1 MRSHGR
7 SYVDRPS
14 DRRARFRDRRVTRKA
29 AADPGL
35 FCLTVISDV
44 ASHLG
49 GRRARPH
56 LYDALSP
63 FAGRFV
69 AIHPG
74 LTAIAPT
81 DQLLGRLSAL
91 RGPAAAARNTSGLQ
105 SLRCRQ
111 IGARTLGARAAI
123 AYAEPRLAY
132 GDAAATRTAQKL
144 LVHAADAADELGCT
158 PSNDDSTARRP
169 ERGLLDI
176 FANPEIIID
185 CLPRSA
191 RSPSAVVPAL
201 VDAAVFRSYGPF
213 RDASAADIDC
223 VHCPDCREPA
233 PELKAASWMLAHRR
247 ISHGIPAD
255 MRCPDCGSAM
265 EAASLREAVAFRH
278 RHAICGLPARPPRLR
293 G

>member
-1 MRSHGR
+1 MGPQPQRGTVR
-7 SYVDRPS
+7 AAVPAMPPDRCENA
-14 DRRARFRDRRVTRKA
+14 RRATRSSATA
-29 AADPGL
+29 A
-35 FCLTVISDV
+35 
-44 ASHLG
+44 
-49 GRRARPH
+49 
-56 LYDALSP
+56 
-63 FAGRFV
+63 
-69 AIHPG
+69 
-74 LTAIAPT
+74 
-81 DQLLGRLSAL
+81 
-91 RGPAAAARNTSGLQ
+91 NT
-105 SLRCRQ
+105 R
-111 IGARTLGARAAI
+111 
-123 AYAEPRLAY
+123 
-132 GDAAATRTAQKL
+132 AAATRTAQKL

-201 VDAAVFRSYGPF
+201 VDAAVFRAYGPF

-293 G
+293 A

>member
-1 MRSHGR
+1 MPPDRCESSARVRRSAAR
-7 SYVDRPS
+7 SRC
-14 DRRARFRDRRVTRKA
+14 
-29 AADPGL
+29 L
-35 FCLTVISDV
+35 LTV
-44 ASHLG
+44 
-49 GRRARPH
+49 AR
-56 LYDALSP
+56 
-63 FAGRFV
+63 
-69 AIHPG
+69 
-74 LTAIAPT
+74 
-81 DQLLGRLSAL
+81 
-91 RGPAAAARNTSGLQ
+91 
-105 SLRCRQ
+105 
-111 IGARTLGARAAI
+111 
-123 AYAEPRLAY
+123 PRLARRRSY
-132 GDAAATRTAQKL
+132 SSTLRTPPTNS
-144 LVHAADAADELGCT
+144 GCT

-176 FANPEIIID
+176 FANPEIIVD

-191 RSPSAVVPAL
+191 RSPSTVVPAL
-201 VDAAVFRSYGPF
+201 VDAAVSRAYGPF

-265 EAASLREAVAFRH
+265 EATSLREAVAFRH